1 MSKILI
7 ITGGS
12 KGIGKGIVNA
22 YIENGWSIFSLS
34 RSIND
39 NFKGVNQIEIDLC
52 DGNNIEQIFQSVLE
66 KFEYNTIE
74 YITLINN
81 AGSIGEVNR
90 IENIPETDIKATF
103 QLNTIVPIQ
112 LSRLFIQKTKD
123 WKARKSIINISSG
136 AAVSPKYGWSIYCSS
151 KAAIDLFTQSV
162 ALEQNF
168 VENGVEL
175 KVVYPGIVDT
185 AMQEKIRS
193 QSKDSFMDVDKFI
206 DFKTENKLN
215 DISTVGKEVY
225 KIDQDTSIQNGS
237 IIRIQDNR

>member
-52 DGNNIEQIFQSVLE
+52 DGNNIEQIFQSVFE
-66 KFEYNTIE
+66 KFQYNTIE

>member
-52 DGNNIEQIFQSVLE
+52 DGDNIEQIFQSVLE

>member
-7 ITGGS
+7 ISGGS
-12 KGIGKGIVNA
+12 KGIGEGIVNA
-22 YIENGWSIFSLS
+22 YLEKGWDIFSLS

-39 NFKGVNQIEIDLC
+39 NLKGANQIVVDLSE
-52 DGNNIEQIFQSVLE
+52 GNKLEQIIQTVFE

-81 AGSIGEVNR
+81 AGSLGEVNR
-90 IENIPETDIKATF
+90 LENIPIADIEETF
-103 QLNTIVPIQ
+103 LLNTIVPFQ

-185 AMQEKIRS
+185 AMQEKLRS

-206 DFKTENKLN
+206 DFKAENKLN
-215 DISTVGKEVY
+215 DIFTVGKEVY

-237 IIRIQDNR
+237 IIRILDNR

>member
-12 KGIGKGIVNA
+12 RGIGEGIVNA
-22 YIENGWSIFSLS
+22 YIERGWGIFSLS
-34 RSIND
+34 RSIN
-39 NFKGVNQIEIDLC
+39 NKLKGVNQIEIDLC
-52 DGNNIEQIFQSVLE
+52 NGDNIEQIFQSVFE

-136 AAVSPKYGWSIYCSS
+136 AAVSSKYGWSIYCSS

-185 AMQEKIRS
+185 AMQEKLRS

>member
-52 DGNNIEQIFQSVLE
+52 DGNNIEQIFQSVIE